1 MQAVPQPSLHT
12 ASEWSSVIQHMQAHL
27 NSGIPGIKTPTEQE
41 MKTILGYMQKNV
53 VQYSGGKFGSKGRI
67 LWGAFVARLW

>member
-1 MQAVPQPSLHT
+1 
-12 ASEWSSVIQHMQAHL
+12 MQAHL

-67 LWGAFVARLW
+67 LWGAFVTRLW